1 MVKHFST
8 LLRMATITIAT
19 VLVCSCSQQMQ
30 SPTPPEDVV
39 TEDPY
44 FVSEADAHQVA
55 ESFIQSTGLRALTD
69 SRISLL
75 LDDLSLTEKKETD
88 QQPAYYVYELD
99 KGGFVIVS
107 ATRLASPV
115 LGFSLQNNFSK
126 DNRNMRSFLS
136 VLSDQ
141 IREARVALT
150 ADDPEKDDP
159 RYKKG
164 EEVPGMGHV
173 VVPMMLRTRWN
184 QDEFTGGLLPRGY
197 AIGCLALATGQVM
210 KFWSYPSEAMGP

>member
-8 LLRMATITIAT
+8 LLRMATITIAA

-75 LDDLSLTEKKETD
+75 LDDLSLIEKKETD

-99 KGGFVIVS
+99 KG
-107 ATRLASPV
+107 
-115 LGFSLQNNFSK
+115 
-126 DNRNMRSFLS
+126 
-136 VLSDQ
+136 
-141 IREARVALT
+141 AL
-150 ADDPEKDDP
+150 
-159 RYKKG
+159 
-164 EEVPGMGHV
+164 
-173 VVPMMLRTRWN
+173 
-184 QDEFTGGLLPRGY
+184 
-197 AIGCLALATGQVM
+197 
-210 KFWSYPSEAMGP
+210 